1 MNKEAADI
9 VNKQVFT
16 TGDLSVLL
24 GVAPATVSKWLDTGL
39 IKGYRLPTGSRDR
52 RFPRE
57 YVIAFC
63 RQHGMHVAG
72 LYEPEARGEE
82 P

>member
-1 MNKEAADI
+1 MSKDASEI
-9 VNKQVFT
+9 VCKQVFT
-16 TGDLSVLL
+16 TGDLAVLL
-24 GVAPATVSKWLDTGL
+24 SVAPATVSKWLDTGL
-39 IKGYRLPTGSRDR
+39 MKGYRLPTGSRDR

-63 RQHGMHVAG
+63 RQHGMHVPG
-72 LYEPEARGEE
+72 LYEPEAQSEE